1 MTLLQVMADD
11 DAAQVR
17 LRTDDGSRIGA
28 ELGARGVDFDRLP
41 VVAGPGAIRSP
52 EQILSDHADQV
63 AAINADRR
71 YRHIDVAAVRP
82 NRGDADWPATAAAA
96 RSKFLAEHRHAE
108 DEVRFFVAGRA
119 CFYLHLEPE
128 VFAVV
133 CESGDLLTVPGG
145 TRHWFD
151 MGAAPDFAAIR
162 FFEQEDGWVGDFTGD
177 AIGERFPTLDQLV
190 AT

>member
-17 LRTDDGSRIGA
+17 LRTDEPDLISS
-28 ELGARGVDFDRLP
+28 ELAARGIILDHWP
-41 VVAGPGAIRSP
+41 VAADLDVSRPA
-52 EQILSDHADQV
+52 EQILAQHAEPV
-63 AAINADRR
+63 AAINLDGR
-71 YRHIDVAAVRP
+71 YRHIDIAGLRP
-82 NRGDADWPATAAAA
+82 DDSDPDWQATATSA

-108 DEVRFFVAGRA
+108 DEVRFFVAGRG
-119 CFYLHLEPE
+119 CFYLHFEPE

-133 CESGDLLTVPGG
+133 CERGDVLSVPAG

-151 MGAAPDFAAIR
+151 MGTRPDFAAIR
-162 FFEQEDGWVGDFTGD
+162 FFEREDGWIGDFTGD
-177 AIGERFPTLDQLV
+177 AIGQRFPTLDQLI

>member
-1 MTLLQVMADD
+1 MTLLQVMADN
-11 DAAQVR
+11 DADEVR
-17 LRTDDGSRIGA
+17 LRTDDADLIRNQLA
-28 ELGARGVDFDRLP
+28 TRGIAFDRSP
-41 VVAGPGAIRSP
+41 VSPGLDATQPAERILA
-52 EQILSDHADQV
+52 EQADQV
-63 AAINADRR
+63 AAINAGDR

-82 NRGDADWPATAAAA
+82 DHSDPGWRVDAASA

-128 VFAVV
+128 VYAVV
-133 CESGDLLTVPGG
+133 CESGDLLTVPAG

-151 MGAAPDFAAIR
+151 MGSDPSFAAIR
-162 FFEQEDGWVGDFTGD
+162 FFEREDGWIGDFTGD

>member
-1 MTLLQVMADD
+1 MTLLQVMADT
-11 DAAQVR
+11 DADKVR
-17 LRTDDGSRIGA
+17 LRTDDARLIGD
-28 ELGARGVDFDRLP
+28 ELATRGIVFDRRPSASDLD
-41 VVAGPGAIRSP
+41 ASGPP
-52 EQILSDHADQV
+52 ERVLADYADQV
-63 AAINADRR
+63 AAINSDDR
-71 YRHIDVAAVRP
+71 YRHIDVAALRP
-82 NRGDADWPATAAAA
+82 DHSDPDWHATASAA

-133 CESGDLLTVPGG
+133 CERGDLLTVPAG

-151 MGAAPDFAAIR
+151 MGSDPEFAAIR
-162 FFEQEDGWVGDFTGD
+162 FFEQQDGWIGDFTGD
-177 AIGERFPTLDQLV
+177 LIGERFPTLDQLV